1 MGKKRIVAKFV
12 ANVQSKDHRTGRK
25 IIELPVDVRGKFDP
39 GDTLRVIVVKV

>member
-1 MGKKRIVAKFV
+1 MAKKLKEKFV

-25 IIELPVDVRGKFDP
+25 IIELPVGVREKFEP